1 MNLYKKG
8 NFSETPDINQLKL
21 INPQSM
27 DELPDSTVLPDGE
40 YNGIRYG
47 YTLELVDGKKYKL
60 KEGVRNTRPV
70 AIKNGY
76 KKLTLKSGKIVTFSG
91 FAEAGG
97 ILSGRS
103 YGPKDP
109 SLKVNPTKIKLDEE
123 GFRIPKDMNGKI
135 NLEDRA
141 FALNDNSGK
150 FTGSVPPP
158 TIGISK
164 DNSIIRKGNS
174 SNSPSGSS
182 SSDQPNAMTDVSLEW
197 NRDRTFHLAVEPWIT
212 TPLISDTEDGIY
224 IGNVKGNNFDTQKK
238 VITMAVKVDI
248 DYPASVVC
256 LVKNQKAY
264 LFKTEQLTAT
274 TGSKLFSELRS
285 FADPEED
292 EKKKK
297 KKKSEET
304 EDEGKGNESKPE
316 NNPNETQT
324 PDQNQEQQ
332 TQEPQ
337 QQKQPV
343 TVNRSKKGE
352 EKQRQKELEESGE
365 NQEASEQD
373 NPQGPQIQPA
383 VQPEFKTSPVKVAD
397 TRGNE
402 DIQYRFEYQVSEPKF
417 EIESIIGTVVMST
430 SFAHLFH
437 LCITD
442 YPAHMALDEYYKKMP
457 ELVDNL
463 AENFLATTQAANF
476 QVCIVPKTLDPVD
489 YFMQLQEFV
498 SKYQQEKLNDAP
510 KFSSLIDDILQLIGR
525 TLYKLKRLKSGR
537 KMFSFS
543 DGIRTKEFGST
554 GMLMSKEVLKE
565 TKNTISD
572 AITAYIKKYRK
583 PPVKE
588 IKTTDGHKIRQ
599 YVNNNVIDEDS
610 AIELLNSV
618 LNGITDGIRATT
630 EFK

>member
-1 MNLYKKG
+1 MNLFKKG
-8 NFSETPDINQLKL
+8 NFSETPDIANLKL
-21 INPQSM
+21 KNQMNLEDI
-27 DELPDSTVLPDGE
+27 PDSEVLPDGE
-40 YNGIRYG
+40 YVGIRYG
-47 YTLELVDGKKYKL
+47 YTLELNDGKKYKL
-60 KEGVRNTRPV
+60 KDGVRDSRPS
-70 AIKNGY
+70 AIQKGY
-76 KKLTLKSGKIVTFSG
+76 KKYNLKSGKIATFSG

-97 ILSGRS
+97 VMAGMS

-109 SLKVNPTKIKLDEE
+109 SLKINPTKIKLDEE
-123 GFRIPKDMNGKI
+123 GFKIPKTMNGKI

-150 FTGSVPPP
+150 FVGSVPPP

-164 DNSIIRKGNS
+164 DNTIIRKGNS
-174 SNSPSGSS
+174 SNSPNGLS

-248 DYPASVVC
+248 DYPESVVC

-264 LFKTEQLTAT
+264 LFKAQQLTAT
-274 TGSKLFSELRS
+274 TGSKLFSELRH
-285 FADPEED
+285 FADPEET
-292 EKKKK
+292 EENKKKK
-297 KKKSEET
+297 KDKKEEET
-304 EDEGKGNESKPE
+304 KDERKGNESKPE
-316 NNPNETQT
+316 DNPEGNQPNEQQQGQ
-324 PDQNQEQQ
+324 DQ
-332 TQEPQ
+332 PQ
-337 QQKQPV
+337 QPKQPV

-352 EKQRQKELEESGE
+352 EKQKQKEAEEAGE
-365 NQEASEQD
+365 NQKEEAQAT
-373 NPQGPQIQPA
+373 GPEIQPA
-383 VQPEFKTSPVKVAD
+383 VQPEFKTSPVKVED

-417 EIESIIGTVVMST
+417 EIESIIGTTVMSI

-442 YPAHMALDEYYKKMP
+442 YPAHIALEEYYKKMP

-543 DGIRTKEFGST
+543 DGIRTKEFAMPPARVILG
-554 GMLMSKEVLKE
+554 KE
-565 TKNTISD
+565 TLRETKDTISQ
-572 AITAYIKKYRK
+572 AITAYIKKFRK
-583 PPVKE
+583 PPVKD
-588 IKTTDGHKIRQ
+588 IKTTDGHTIKQ

-618 LNGITDGIRATT
+618 LNGIT
-630 EFK
+630 EVF